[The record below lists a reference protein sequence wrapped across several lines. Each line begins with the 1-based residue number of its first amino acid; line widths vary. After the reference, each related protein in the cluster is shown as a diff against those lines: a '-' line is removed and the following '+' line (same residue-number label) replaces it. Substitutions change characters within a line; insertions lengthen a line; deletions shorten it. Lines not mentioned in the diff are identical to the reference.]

1 MLVKY
6 SALVGP
12 ADACPL
18 SAIASKGS
26 VIVTRWKV
34 ILRALFV

>member
-6 SALVGP
+6 NVLAGP

-18 SAIASKGS
+18 SAIAFKGS

-34 ILRALFV
+34 ILRALFI